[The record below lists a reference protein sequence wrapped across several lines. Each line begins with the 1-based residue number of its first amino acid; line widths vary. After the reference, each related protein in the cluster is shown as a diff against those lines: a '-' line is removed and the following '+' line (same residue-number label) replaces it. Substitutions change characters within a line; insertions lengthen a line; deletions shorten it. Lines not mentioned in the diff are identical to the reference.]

1 MSIPNYEPRS
11 DYIGTGLV
19 SAYTFNFKVN
29 SSSQLKVVK
38 TNDSNV
44 VVWEVSGDDLNYIS
58 SVDVNEDYGGQVNL
72 IDPLEADYNLYI
84 ILDANEPVQTKNFK
98 ARKYFTLDAI
108 EAAFDALALQLQA
121 VAYLAKRA
129 PLLGKLVNQND
140 ADAFN
145 MDIELVADAVIAIN
159 STGDG
164 FEAVARSAF
173 VGDTGPTGPAGP
185 TGATGATGPQG
196 DPGTTGATGS
206 NGLGL
211 LRSGIDNI
219 ANGAA
224 SHIVAFSS
232 VTPDATYIPSFSFL
246 NEIDSSPIFL
256 QGYVSA
262 RTTSG
267 FTIVFNTLTDS
278 GNYKVIYDAKEQI

>member
-145 MDIELVADAVIAIN
+145 MDIELIADSVIAVN
-159 STGDG
+159 DTADG
-164 FEAVARSAF
+164 FEAVPRISF
-173 VGDTGPTGPAGP
+173 QGPQGDPGP
-185 TGATGATGPQG
+185 TGATGANGSN
-196 DPGTTGATGS
+196 GATGA
-206 NGLGL
+206 GV
-211 LRSGIDNI
+211 LRSGEEVIS
-219 ANGAA
+219 NGAT
-224 SHIVAFSS
+224 SHTVTFSS
-232 VTPDATYIPSFSFL
+232 STVDASYVPTWCIL
-246 NEIDSSPIFL
+246 NDSDLTPIFL
-256 QGYVSA
+256 LGYISN

-267 FTIVFNTLTDS
+267 FTVVFNTATDT
-278 GNYKVIYDAKEQI
+278 GNYRMVYHANDAI

>member
-1 MSIPNYEPRS
+1 MSIPNYQPRS

-19 SAYTFNFKVN
+19 SAYTFNFKVD
-29 SSSQLKVVK
+29 SSAQLKVVK

-72 IDPLEADYNLYI
+72 IDPLETDYNLYI

-108 EAAFDALALQLQA
+108 EAAFEALALQLQA

-129 PLLGKLVNQND
+129 PILGKLVNQND

-145 MDIELVADAVIAIN
+145 MDIELVPDAVIAIN

-196 DPGTTGATGS
+196 DPGATGATGAVGA

-219 ANGAA
+219 GSVVGFHN
-224 SHIVAFSS
+224 VAVSS
-232 VTPDATYIPSFSFL
+232 VTPDAAYIPNSIFL
-246 NEIDSSPIFL
+246 NEI
-256 QGYVSA
+256 G
-262 RTTSG
+262 
-267 FTIVFNTLTDS
+267 
-278 GNYKVIYDAKEQI
+278 